1 MVSHGFPWFSHGFP
15 MGKPVTSSFK
25 HRPTGKTAR
34 DSGDVLVSPQRHQH
48 HVNSIL
54 PITVTVNLG
63 RYQEIWISVLDEVI
77 GYQSYLLMIKIRPC
91 R

>member
-1 MVSHGFPWFSHGFP
+1 MVFPWFSHGKTSHHQAVLSIGP
-15 MGKPVTSSFK
+15 KGKHP
-25 HRPTGKTAR
+25 AR

-77 GYQSYLLMIKIRPC
+77 GYQSYLIIDD
-91 R
+91 